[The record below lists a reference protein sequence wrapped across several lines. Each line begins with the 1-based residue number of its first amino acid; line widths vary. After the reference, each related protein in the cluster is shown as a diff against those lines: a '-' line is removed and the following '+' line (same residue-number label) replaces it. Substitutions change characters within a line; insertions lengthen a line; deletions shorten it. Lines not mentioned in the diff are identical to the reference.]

1 MTASENQPDMEKML
15 KELKKLQLQAKLQK
29 NFSSEL
35 GRQKLIADE
44 AQKMALEKAKELD
57 NWGFSFKE

>member
-29 NFSSEL
+29 NFSLEL
-35 GRQKLIADE
+35 RRQKLIADE

>member
-29 NFSSEL
+29 NSSLEL
-35 GRQKLIADE
+35 RRQKLIADG
-44 AQKMALEKAKELD
+44 AQIMALEKAKELD

>member
-1 MTASENQPDMEKML
+1 MANSENKLDTEQML
-15 KELKKLQLQAKLQK
+15 KELKKLRLQAKLQK
-29 NFSSEL
+29 NLPSEL

-44 AQKMALEKAKELD
+44 AQEMALEKAKELD

>member
-1 MTASENQPDMEKML
+1 MTASENQPDIEKML

>member
-1 MTASENQPDMEKML
+1 MTAFENQPDMEKML
-15 KELKKLQLQAKLQK
+15 KELKKLQLQAKLQM

-35 GRQKLIADE
+35 RRQKLIADE